1 MSLKFLKT
9 TYLEMVIINTV
20 SFSKVTLKVDGN
32 VDLILGHN
40 FSPSVVSWP
49 VWKKI
54 KFGKFVS

>member
-32 VDLILGHN
+32 DDLILGHN
-40 FSPSVVSWP
+40 FSPSVVS
-49 VWKKI
+49 
-54 KFGKFVS
+54 

>member
-1 MSLKFLKT
+1 MYVPKFLKT

-40 FSPSVVSWP
+40 FSPSVVN
-49 VWKKI
+49 
-54 KFGKFVS
+54 